1 MVDVEVEINYDKKT
15 ATVRCPSKTKVTYTI
30 RTAPG
35 GFIFYE
41 IAQDSGS
48 VPKELAGKYSS
59 LDVAVKMLKH
69 HLTHMKQTQYAKNEE
84 LAERRAKRKEELTN
98 ATRDDAEGS

>member
-1 MVDVEVEINYDKKT
+1 MDVEVNINYDKKT
-15 ATVRCPSKTKVTYTI
+15 ATVRCPSKTKVTYTV

-59 LDVAVKMLKH
+59 LDVAVQMLKH
-69 HLTHMKQTQYAKNEE
+69 HLTHMKQTQHAKNEE
-84 LAERRAKRKEELTN
+84 LADLRAKRKGELKN
-98 ATRDDAEGS
+98 AKDDAEGS